1 MRGAQDGRRLH
12 ALVLYV
18 DDEMIQKIDHVVA
31 LHRRVEQAIPI
42 ETGCSS
48 RAGWMR
54 QFLKGQFKDF
64 DADQYQKAVLNKFGA
79 LVDKSSP
86 TS

>member
-18 DDEMIQKIDHVVA
+18 DDEMIKKIDHVVA
-31 LHRRVEQAIPI
+31 LHKKVEEAIPI
-42 ETGCSS
+42 DTGCAS

-54 QFLKGQFKDF
+54 QFLSEQFKGF
-64 DADQYQKAVLNKFGA
+64 DADQYQKSVLSKFGNMIG
-79 LVDKSSP
+79 KSSL